1 MTVADLP
8 RAPVRRTLVLTM
20 DQQAAVELARIGGGL
35 LGGGFLVELYRRW
48 RDRRAK
54 QEQQPIEL
62 TAKLIDDGDELRRLL
77 LQRVTHLEEQHA
89 LAIER
94 AHRAEV
100 ELAGARPEVDKLR
113 RRLERKDE
121 CVKALTAQLLG
132 AGITPVLAS
141 EPYSGEHDLRGG
153 NR

>member
-1 MTVADLP
+1 MTVATIQQSHT
-8 RAPVRRTLVLTM
+8 RTLILTM

-62 TAKLIDDGDELRRLL
+62 TAKLIDDGDEMRRLL
-77 LQRVTHLEEQHA
+77 LERVTHLEAQHA
-89 LAIER
+89 QAVER
-94 AHRAEV
+94 AHRAEI
-100 ELAGARPEVDKLR
+100 ELAQQRPEVEKLR

-121 CVKALTAQLLG
+121 CCKALTAQLLA
-132 AGITPVLAS
+132 AGIAPVLHTDDGR
-141 EPYSGEHDLRGG
+141 ETR
-153 NR
+153 